1 MRLLAQVLTFLACV
15 TCVTSAQQDSY
26 NDLVD
31 RYVDDPAQAVS
42 ALRGWPE
49 SDVRRAASE
58 FARTHTSDERAE
70 EAVMLH
76 TDLALVLLA
85 SDVRPAYAQLRLAH
99 DLIRQLLPAQPVEFR
114 WRWYSVLTTLYWS
127 LGRIDDAVHAAD
139 EALAAMPNIG
149 HLHVLTG
156 ALDEAR
162 AASANV
168 NLRGDPPLDSP
179 RTRRI
184 VEDELRLAADE
195 YRDALKIDAND
206 SDAHLR
212 LGWVRS
218 LQRRNNE
225 ARQEL
230 DAAQQAAHT
239 PAQRYLA
246 RLFRAALDERLNHL
260 ADAARAYDDAI
271 AQCPTCQSAYAG
283 RVRVATTVGDL
294 DTARERT
301 AAFAATRKP
310 DSRDP
315 WWDEYVGG
323 VDLESLA
330 WLRNTVHK

>member
-1 MRLLAQVLTFLACV
+1 VV
-15 TCVTSAQQDSY
+15 SAQQESY

-31 RYVDDPAQAVS
+31 RYVDDPAGAVG
-42 ALRGWPE
+42 ALRGWSE

-58 FARTHTSDERAE
+58 FARARASDERSE

-76 TDLALVLLA
+76 TDLAVVLLS
-85 SDVRPAYAQLRLAH
+85 SDVRPAYAQLRFAR
-99 DLIRQLLPAQPVEFR
+99 DLIRQLLPDQPVEFR

-127 LGRIDDAVHAAD
+127 LGRIDDAVRAAD

-168 NLRGDPPLDSP
+168 DLRGDPSVDSP

-184 VEDELRLAADE
+184 VENELRLAADE
-195 YRDALKIDAND
+195 YRDALKIDPGD
-206 SDAHLR
+206 GDAHLR
-212 LGWVRS
+212 LGWVRY
-218 LQRRNNE
+218 LQRRDNE

-230 DAAQQAAHT
+230 DAARLDARR
-239 PAQRYLA
+239 PAQHYLA
-246 RLFRAALDERLNHL
+246 RLFRAALDERQNHL
-260 ADAARAYDDAI
+260 TDAARAYDDAI

-283 RVRVATTVGDL
+283 RVRVATAVGDL
-294 DTARERT
+294 ATARERT
-301 AAFAATRKP
+301 AAFAAARKP
-310 DSRDP
+310 DSADP

-323 VDLESLA
+323 VDRESLA
-330 WLRNTVHK
+330 WLRTTVHK